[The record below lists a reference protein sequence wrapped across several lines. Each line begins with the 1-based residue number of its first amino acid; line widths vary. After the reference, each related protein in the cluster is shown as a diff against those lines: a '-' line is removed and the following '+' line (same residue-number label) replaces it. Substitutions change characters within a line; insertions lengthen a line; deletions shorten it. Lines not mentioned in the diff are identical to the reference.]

1 MRPAAA
7 LARRHRP
14 AAGALTAR
22 RRALTCHLP
31 DRVPQNSRVRFEQT
45 RALDAIE
52 RRLATDPLQTGGI
65 VEVAEALRFADLDG
79 GRAVSLLRL
88 GMLVVGLARMLGDG
102 GVALSPVAERGLLSD
117 TELTSN
123 ERMVLRRWSD
133 DGLLEI
139 LPAGTPALA
148 RAGEVSAL
156 TGQPVLTRAAVRA
169 YALRPTA
176 DGGGAVALVP
186 AGPGPAPV
194 PDAHLRV
201 LARLWR
207 CPVASCPSFGRV
219 GIGQPPPHLGTGAPT
234 CPRHGERLSDAGARP
249 AVVSLVVRIGGL
261 VRQRFT
267 VAAGAPVVV
276 GRAPDQRGAVAL
288 GPYLDA
294 DARGWI
300 SRRHVALDLRP
311 DGLYAV
317 DTSTNGTVLV
327 RPGGRGRLPSGEPRR
342 MGERD
347 VLELFEGVEVARAGS
362 ASSPADNVPGSVMAD
377 APTVAIRMPRN
388 P

>member
-1 MRPAAA
+1 VA
-7 LARRHRP
+7 
-14 AAGALTAR
+14 
-22 RRALTCHLP
+22 
-31 DRVPQNSRVRFEQT
+31 QNSRVRFEQT

-52 RRLATDPLQTGGI
+52 RRLATDPLRTGGV

-79 GRAVSLLRL
+79 GRDVSLLRL
-88 GMLVVGLARMLGDG
+88 GMLIDGLARMLGDG
-102 GVALSPVAERGLLSD
+102 GVALYPVAERGLLSD

-156 TGQPVLTRAAVRA
+156 TGQPVLTRGAVHG
-169 YALRPTA
+169 YALRPTGS
-176 DGGGAVALVP
+176 GGVVALVP
-186 AGPGPAPV
+186 AGPGPSPV
-194 PDAHLRV
+194 PDGHLRV
-201 LARLWR
+201 LARMWR
-207 CPVASCPSFGRV
+207 CPVSACASFGRI
-219 GIGQPPPHLGTGAPT
+219 GIGQPPPSLATGVPT

-249 AVVSLVVRIGGL
+249 PVVSLVVRIGGL

-267 VAAGAPVVV
+267 VAAGAPVIV
-276 GRAPDQRGAVAL
+276 GRAPAEQGAVAL
-288 GPYLDA
+288 GPYLD
-294 DARGWI
+294 DNARGWI

-311 DGLYAV
+311 DGLYAI

-327 RPGGRGRLPSGEPRR
+327 GPDGRGRLPNAEPRR

-347 VLELFEGVEVARAGS
+347 VLELFEGVEVAPAGMRGT
-362 ASSPADNVPGSVMAD
+362 PADAVPGSVMAD
-377 APTVAIRMPRN
+377 APTVAIRMPRQQ
-388 P
+388 